1 MLIKIKGTK
10 TRDREKKLK
19 RDTIESLNTLC
30 EDREMVYNAFE
41 IGTFPLKP
49 TEGTGNQGIT
59 ARVGKISDHSR
70 LKMST
75 PKQMLQRLPIALS
88 PINASNTPEDLLNK
102 ILEI

>member
-1 MLIKIKGTK
+1 
-10 TRDREKKLK
+10 
-19 RDTIESLNTLC
+19 
-30 EDREMVYNAFE
+30 MVHNAFE

-49 TEGTGNQGIT
+49 TEVTGNQGIT